1 MSGYWPVTDSVAVTR
16 KFGSGEHSD
25 LDSVGRRF
33 VSSLTGEV
41 AIGNEIDDLDAL
53 VGGWANRPKGG
64 SGRDVSRNFS
74 RSRGQSCKELLDCS
88 VRRMPGDDAV
98 FVTKIH
104 VGPGRRRR
112 NG

>member
-1 MSGYWPVTDSVAVTR
+1 MAETSQRPPREVRSEWILASYRLGGCHR

-53 VGGWANRPKGG
+53 VGGWG
-64 SGRDVSRNFS
+64 
-74 RSRGQSCKELLDCS
+74 
-88 VRRMPGDDAV
+88 
-98 FVTKIH
+98 
-104 VGPGRRRR
+104 
-112 NG
+112 